1 MYRQSHTKQMNQR
14 EKIINAIEDCRLDDV
29 TAHTMGAYAR
39 MYTDDLVDVLI
50 GDLYLMREQ
59 YDDLLE
65 KANVDSQK
73 LLDYLEKIK

>member
-1 MYRQSHTKQMNQR
+1 MNQR
-14 EKIINAIEDCRLDDV
+14 EKIINTIEDCRLDNV
-29 TAHTMGAYAR
+29 TATEMGAYAR

-50 GDLYLMREQ
+50 ADLYLMREQ

>member
-1 MYRQSHTKQMNQR
+1 
-14 EKIINAIEDCRLDDV
+14 
-29 TAHTMGAYAR
+29 MGAYAR

-50 GDLYLMREQ
+50 ADLYLMREQ